1 MRSRVA
7 LTLLVA
13 VAVVAA
19 ACSNNRA
26 STSQTVTSAKVTSN
40 GAWPGV
46 GKICESGPGG
56 TSTARGVSQ
65 GALHLAVFSDAGNS
79 IQPGLNVEFFQAA
92 SAFSKWCNASGGIDG
107 RKIVVDD
114 EDAALFNAAQ
124 VTSQACQKDFMSV
137 AGGMALDQP
146 SVSVRVGCGLGQIN
160 AFDVSSEAVDAKLQ
174 VNPTN
179 TNDTE
184 IEAGWYGA
192 LATVYPSAIKLF
204 GTGAQNNPS
213 ILAPAN
219 KWRDA
224 AETQGY
230 KVVDYQVPPLMVT
243 DWTPY
248 VEEAQSKG
256 VQALEPSDDSN
267 IAPFVQAMNTAGY
280 SPTFM
285 LLTTQFYASSTTQA
299 AESAHF
305 PTTYVAIQNWPFEL
319 ASQSPGLEQMDAI
332 MHKYAPG
339 ETVDFDDENAFDSW
353 ALFAKAATSCG
364 SDVTV
369 ACVLRQAA
377 SQTNWTAGGLQA
389 PVAHLAMSDAGPMP
403 SDCFALMQ
411 VEPGKFVY
419 SRSITDPNSQIWH
432 CGANTLFHVPVNG

>member
-1 MRSRVA
+1 M
-7 LTLLVA
+7 T
-13 VAVVAA
+13 
-19 ACSNNRA
+19 
-26 STSQTVTSAKVTSN
+26 STKVTSN
-40 GAWPGV
+40 GEWPGV
-46 GKICESGPGG
+46 GKICKNGPGG
-56 TSTARGVSQ
+56 PSTARGVSQ
-65 GALHLAVFSDAGNS
+65 GALDLAVFSDAGNS

-92 SAFSKWCNASGGIDG
+92 TAFSKWCNASGGIDG

-192 LATVYPSAIKLF
+192 LAKIYPSAITHF

-213 ILAPAN
+213 ILSPAN

-224 AETQGY
+224 AEDQGY

-280 SPTFM
+280 NPNFM
-285 LLTTQFYASSTTQA
+285 LLTTQFYASSTIQA

-339 ETVDFDDENAFDSW
+339 DPVDFDDENAFDSW
-353 ALFAKAATSCG
+353 VLFAKAATSCG

-369 ACVLRQAA
+369 ACVLQQAA
-377 SQTNWTAGGLQA
+377 SQSNWTAGGLQA
-389 PVAHLAMSDAGPMP
+389 PVAHVGMSDAGPMP

-419 SRSITDPNSQIWH
+419 SKAITDPNDQIWH
-432 CGANTLFHVPVNG
+432 CSANTLFHVPVNG